1 MAQTKQIRGNMVH
14 RITVSHSI
22 KGWCAKDLQGNEG
35 LATFDEGLSV
45 AIERCK
51 ELQLADEV
59 QTVTEAQTHKVKKST
74 KYDTFK
80 VKRY

>member
-74 KYDTFK
+74 KYDVFG
-80 VKRY
+80 VKR